1 MEGESENTQE
11 KWFYLKAY
19 TCMHVCTHDENEKTE
34 LGEEQSKANYV
45 FLHRRQI

>member
-19 TCMHVCTHDENEKTE
+19 TCMYVCTHENEKIE
-34 LGEEQSKANYV
+34 LGEEQSNGNYV